1 MLQTINLTLTH
12 RGDSRTLLEGL
23 SFTIQDKQKTVI
35 IGEEGNGKSTLL
47 KLLHDPN
54 LVADYIEVSGR
65 IVKNGIRTGYL
76 SQELTAAELQQP
88 VYGWLNTCPGFGEA
102 NPRMLAGICKQ
113 VGLDWDMLWDDRPMG
128 TLSGGECVRL
138 RLVGLLLGE
147 PDMLLLDE
155 PSANLDLDG
164 LLWLEGYLKSCP
176 LPVLFI
182 SHDETLI
189 ETCADSVIHLEQT
202 MRKTVP
208 RSSFHRI
215 PYREYVR
222 RRTDAL
228 AKNEQ
233 LSEKEHAE
241 FRAKMEKYRQIC
253 QKVEHQQNSISR
265 ADPHGGRML
274 KKKMHTVKAMGRR
287 FEKEE
292 ANLTKKI
299 DVEEAIMIAFD
310 GKITQPA
317 GKTILDFHLDRLT
330 TPYGALEGR
339 ELATD
344 IHLQVYGG
352 EKICIIGRNGMGK
365 TTLLRHI
372 REALVHR
379 PDLHVAYMPQ
389 EYSDLLDFTMTPIEF
404 LMQDGLERSRVS
416 TYLGSVKFTP
426 DEMHHPIGD
435 LSGGQKAKLF
445 FLHMILSGADTLLLD
460 EPTRNFSPLSGPVI
474 REILSA
480 FGGTVIAVTHDRK
493 MMEEVFDTVYALTET
508 GLVEG

>member
-1 MLQTINLTLTH
+1 MLQVSDLTLTH
-12 RGDSRTLLEGL
+12 RGDNRILLTGL
-23 SFTIQDKQKTVI
+23 SFTIHDKQKTVI

-47 KLLHDPN
+47 KLLHDPE
-54 LVADYIEVSGR
+54 LVSDYIEITGR
-65 IVKNGIRTGYL
+65 ITKQGTRTGYL
-76 SQELTAAELQQP
+76 SQELTDVELATP
-88 VYGWLNTCPGFGEA
+88 VYDWLASCPGFGEA
-102 NPRMLAGICKQ
+102 DPRELAAICRE
-113 VGLDWDMLWDDRPMG
+113 VGLPYDMLWDTRAIG

-138 RLVGLLLGE
+138 RLVGLLVGQ
-147 PDMLLLDE
+147 PDVLLLDE

-164 LLWLEGYLKSCP
+164 LIWLEGYLQGCP
-176 LPVLFI
+176 LPTVFI

-189 ETCADSVIHLEQT
+189 EACADSVIHLEQT

-215 PYREYVR
+215 PYTEYASR
-222 RRTDAL
+222 RRDAL
-228 AKNEQ
+228 VKNAQ
-233 LSEKEHAE
+233 IAEKERAE

-287 FEKEE
+287 FQREE
-292 ANLTKKI
+292 AELTKKI
-299 DVEEAIMIAFD
+299 DVEEAIMLSFD
-310 GKITQPA
+310 EGITQPA
-317 GKTILDFHLDRLT
+317 GKTILDFHMDKLT
-330 TPYGALEGR
+330 AQDGR
-339 ELATD
+339 ELSRD
-344 IHLQVYGG
+344 IHLQIYGG
-352 EKICIIGRNGMGK
+352 EKIAIIGRNGLGK
-365 TTLLRHI
+365 TTLLRQI
-372 REALVHR
+372 RYTLANR

-389 EYSDLLDFTMTPIEF
+389 EYSELLDFSTTPTEY
-404 LMQDGLERSRVS
+404 LMADGLERSRVS

-426 DEMHHPIGD
+426 AEMHHPIGD

-474 REILSA
+474 REILA
-480 FGGTVIAVTHDRK
+480 DFGGTVICVTHDRK
-493 MMEEVFDTVYALTET
+493 LMDAVFDTVYALTET